1 MQDVAGAALYL
12 AAKPS
17 AYSIYPRLLLTAI
30 EHLSHYSSDY
40 SLACEHTESSRPY
53 PQGAYELARNRLYE
67 IEAHMLRVLGFQI
80 HVALPHTL
88 SINYLQAL
96 EVFNTPEGRAVARR
110 AIELLNTAFFSPQ
123 LLYLTHQPNSLAV
136 SAIYLAARQVGVKLP
151 ETEWWEVFDVDREDL
166 GFIVVALLSVK
177 NFVTEEAGVRSDG
190 KSLLTV
196 EAVKQ
201 YMHQRDLG
209 IVSSS

>member
-1 MQDVAGAALYL
+1 
-12 AAKPS
+12 
-17 AYSIYPRLLLTAI
+17 
-30 EHLSHYSSDY
+30 
-40 SLACEHTESSRPY
+40 
-53 PQGAYELARNRLYE
+53 
-67 IEAHMLRVLGFQI
+67 MLRVLGFQT

-96 EVFNTPEGRAVARR
+96 EVFNTPERRAVARQ
-110 AIELLNTAFFSPQ
+110 AIELLNTALFSPQ

-177 NFVTEEAGVRSDG
+177 NFVTEEADLRSDG

-201 YMHQRDLG
+201 DMHQRDLG